1 MNKSTIREL
10 TFKLLYSL
18 EVQKSFE
25 DEDINLYFE
34 DIELESEKIEEQIKN
49 DVKEIIKNNE
59 DLEKQIS
66 NNLKTDWKIERIS
79 KVNIAL
85 LKLAIFEILNKKV
98 PYKIVINEVVELAKK
113 YGEDTSSSF
122 INGVL
127 ATVVKENNLQQ
138 A

>member
-25 DEDINLYFE
+25 DEDIELYFE
-34 DIELESEKIEEQIKN
+34 DIELESDKVKDEIKEEVN
-49 DVKEIIKNNE
+49 EIVKNND
-59 DLEKQIS
+59 DLLNQIS
-66 NNLKTDWKIERIS
+66 NNLKSDWKIERIS

-85 LKLAIFEILNKKV
+85 LKLAIYEMLNKKL
-98 PYKIVINEVVELAKK
+98 PYKVVINEVVELAKK

-127 ATVVKENNLQQ
+127 ATVVKENNLQ

>member
-10 TFKLLYSL
+10 TFKLIYSL

-25 DEDINLYFE
+25 EEDMDLYFE
-34 DIELESEKIEEQIKN
+34 DMELESEKIKLQIKE
-49 DVKEIIKNNE
+49 DVKDLVKNNAE
-59 DLEKQIS
+59 LEKQIS
-66 NNLKTDWKIERIS
+66 NNLKSDWKLERIS
-79 KVNIAL
+79 KVNVAL
-85 LKLAIFEILNKKV
+85 LKLAIYEMLFKKV

-127 ATVVKENNLQQ
+127 ATVVKENNLQ

>member
-25 DEDINLYFE
+25 NEDIDLYFE
-34 DIELESEKIEEQIKN
+34 DIELDSEK
-49 DVKEIIKNNE
+49 VKEEIKSEVNEIINNNDE
-59 DLEKQIS
+59 LLKQIS
-66 NNLKTDWKIERIS
+66 NNLKSDWKIERIS

-85 LKLAIFEILNKKV
+85 LKLAMYEMLNKKL
-98 PYKIVINEVVELAKK
+98 PYKVVINEVVELAKK

-122 INGVL
+122 INGIL
-127 ATVVKENNLQQ
+127 ATVVKENNLQ

>member
-18 EVQKSFE
+18 EVQKSYE
-25 DEDINLYFE
+25 DEDIELYFE
-34 DIELESEKIEEQIKN
+34 DIELESDKVKDEIKN
-49 DVKEIIKNNE
+49 EVNEIIKNNDE
-59 DLEKQIS
+59 LLNQIS
-66 NNLKTDWKIERIS
+66 CNLKSEWKIERIS

-85 LKLAIFEILNKKV
+85 LKLAIYEMLNKKL
-98 PYKIVINEVVELAKK
+98 PYKVVINEVVELAKK

-127 ATVVKENNLQQ
+127 ATVVKENNLQ

>member
-18 EVQKSFE
+18 EIQKSYE
-25 DEDINLYFE
+25 EEDIELYFE
-34 DIELESEKIEEQIKN
+34 DIELETDEAKSQIKD
-49 DVKEIIKNNE
+49 DVNNIIKNNYALIE
-59 DLEKQIS
+59 QIS
-66 NNLKTDWKIERIS
+66 NNLKSDWKLDRIS

-85 LKLAIFEILNKKV
+85 LKLAIYEMLYKKI
-98 PYKIVINEVVELAKK
+98 PYKVVINEVVELAKK

-127 ATVVKENNLQQ
+127 ATVVKENNLQS
-138 A
+138 

>member
-18 EVQKSFE
+18 EVQRSFE
-25 DEDINLYFE
+25 DEDIESYFE
-34 DIELESEKIEEQIKN
+34 GMELDSEK
-49 DVKEIIKNNE
+49 VKEEIKKEVNEILKNNDE
-59 DLEKQIS
+59 LLKQIS
-66 NNLKTDWKIERIS
+66 NNLKSDWNIERIS

-85 LKLAIFEILNKKV
+85 LKLAIYEMLNEKL
-98 PYKIVINEVVELAKK
+98 PYKVVINEVVELAKK
-113 YGEDTSSSF
+113 YGEETSSSF

-127 ATVVKENNLQQ
+127 ATVVKENNLQ

>member
-25 DEDINLYFE
+25 NEDIDLYFE
-34 DIELESEKIEEQIKN
+34 DIELESEQIKTQIKE
-49 DVKEIIKNNE
+49 DVNEIIKNNDE
-59 DLEKQIS
+59 LEKQIS
-66 NNLKTDWKIERIS
+66 NNLKSDWKLERIS

-85 LKLAIFEILNKKV
+85 LKLAIFEMIFKKV
-98 PYKIVINEVVELAKK
+98 PYKVVINEVVELAKK

-127 ATVVKENNLQQ
+127 ATVVKENNLQ

>member
-18 EVQKSFE
+18 EVQKSYEEE
-25 DEDINLYFE
+25 DMELYFE
-34 DIELESEKIEEQIKN
+34 DMELESEQLKDQIKADLN
-49 DVKEIIKNNE
+49 EIIKVND
-59 DLEKQIS
+59 DLVNQIS
-66 NNLKTDWKIERIS
+66 NNLKSDWNVDRIS
-79 KVNIAL
+79 KVNISL
-85 LKLAIFEILNKKV
+85 LKLAIYEMLYKKI
-98 PYKIVINEVVELAKK
+98 PYKVVINEVVELAKK

-127 ATVVKENNLQQ
+127 ATVVKENNLQ

>member
-25 DEDINLYFE
+25 EEDIDLYFE
-34 DIELESEKIEEQIKN
+34 DIELESNHVKKEIRE
-49 DVKEIIKNNE
+49 DVNEIIKVNDDILN
-59 DLEKQIS
+59 QIS
-66 NNLKTDWKIERIS
+66 TNLKSDWKLERIS

-85 LKLAIFEILNKKV
+85 LKLAIYEMLYKKV
-98 PYKIVINEVVELAKK
+98 PYKVVINEVVELAKK

-127 ATVVKENNLQQ
+127 ATVVKQNNLQE